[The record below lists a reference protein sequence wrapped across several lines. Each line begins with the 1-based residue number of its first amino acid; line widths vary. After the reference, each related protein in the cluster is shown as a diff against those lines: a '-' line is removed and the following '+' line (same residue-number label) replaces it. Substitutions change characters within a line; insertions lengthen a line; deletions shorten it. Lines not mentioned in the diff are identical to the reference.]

1 LYFSNYHL
9 RYTVQELSSLLSS
22 IASVLKISY
31 VIHSMKMLTFDEISA
46 MKGNGATVRTVL
58 KYFIDKGAT
67 VYLLHESSQGI
78 KERYFVVHYKDL
90 EIPLSA
96 HNLEF
101 FSVYNSLLGCRIL
114 FDKFNAYHALTA
126 WNIPA
131 PATLL
136 YTDDV
141 DSDSFIKE
149 HGAIVVKPR
158 DGAHGAGITTDVRSY
173 SALQSAVER
182 AKNIKPEVLI
192 QKQIAGD
199 DHRLLFIDYNFV
211 AAVKR
216 VPATITGDGVQSV
229 RQLVETSN
237 AEKSILWSNIRSG
250 VENADTSQGST
261 SKTPVEEIIAAK
273 GKDFLEHIPKTGE
286 PVRLL
291 NKANVSL
298 GGQTY
303 DVTNSIN
310 HELIDRLSFLLKKFG
325 VPFCGVDVLSA
336 DITSSLKDEKSY
348 VIELNLAPGLRLHE
362 HPAQGQPRH
371 VCAMIAESLIKHYRN
386 LDALTKTDT

>member
-1 LYFSNYHL
+1 M
-9 RYTVQELSSLLSS
+9 SS

-31 VIHSMKMLTFDEISA
+31 VIHSMQKLTFDEISA

-58 KYFIDKGAT
+58 KYFIDQGAT
-67 VYLLHESSQGI
+67 VYLLHESV
-78 KERYFVVHYKDL
+78 KEVTERYFVVHYEEL

-114 FDKFNAYHALTA
+114 FDKFNAYHVLET

-131 PATLL
+131 PTTLL
-136 YTDDV
+136 YTDEI
-141 DSDSFIKE
+141 DSESFIKQC
-149 HGAIVVKPR
+149 GSIVVKPR
-158 DGAHGAGITTDVRSY
+158 DGAHGDGITTNINSY

-182 AKNIKPEVLI
+182 AKAVKPEVLM

-216 VPATITGDGVQSV
+216 VPATITGDGIQSV
-229 RQLVETSN
+229 RQLVEASN
-237 AEKSILWSNIRSG
+237 TEKSTLWANIRSG
-250 VENADTSQGST
+250 IANADTSPGST
-261 SKTPVEEIIAAK
+261 SKTPIKEIIAAK
-273 GKDFLEHIPKTGE
+273 DTAFLEQIPKEGE
-286 PVRLL
+286 TLKLL

-303 DVTNSIN
+303 DVTDYVNRQ
-310 HELIDRLSFLLKKFG
+310 LTDRLSFLLKKFG
-325 VPFCGVDVLSA
+325 VPFCGVDVLST
-336 DITSSLKDEKSY
+336 DISSSLEDGRSY

-362 HPAQGQPRH
+362 HPTQGQQRH
-371 VCAMIAESLIKHYRN
+371 VCAMIAESLIKYYRN
-386 LDALTKTDT
+386 LDTGRDTRNQYS